1 MSLAATQI
9 KTDVT
14 ARLNS
19 LKAQIEK
26 GKAEKARA
34 EANLETYTKQRD
46 EIIGELKS
54 LGVEPENLDAEIAR
68 MDQEIEDALAKAE
81 ELLKG

>member
-1 MSLAATQI
+1 M
-9 KTDVT
+9 TDIMT
-14 ARLNS
+14 RLNN

-46 EIIGELKS
+46 EIISELKT
-54 LGVEPENLDAEIAR
+54 LNVEPENLDAEIAQL
-68 MDQEIEDALAKAE
+68 DSEIEDALTRAE
-81 ELLKG
+81 ELLGS

>member
-1 MSLAATQI
+1 MNLTAAQT
-9 KTDVT
+9 KTDIT

-46 EIIGELKS
+46 EIVAELEA
-54 LGVEPENLDAEIAR
+54 LGVKPGNLDAEIVR
-68 MDQEIEDALAKAE
+68 LDQEIEDALSRAE
-81 ELLKG
+81 ELLRG